1 MRAAHFF
8 TQVSQ
13 TIEDLNVSAELKT
26 VETELRKL
34 EGKGWR
40 AARLEAD

>member
-1 MRAAHFF
+1 MRAAYFF
-8 TQVSQ
+8 TRVPQA
-13 TIEDLNVSAELKT
+13 IEDLNADTELKT

-34 EGKGWR
+34 EGKGRR